1 MLRLTVTKAA
11 PGMVVAMP
19 VMHPQ
24 IPGHVLLKPGAEL
37 DELAITRLREL
48 GVRDLVIEY
57 PPTAFLMRYAAPQL
71 ALEQAKLAQ
80 AVGDQLDAMTRG
92 LHASFEFTTF
102 LEGVRA
108 LIQRLVDDPAAAIF
122 MHDIVD
128 PRSPIARHSFN
139 VGFLS
144 LLMGLRLDGY
154 LVASRPRISSKRAGN
169 IENLGLGALLHDI
182 GMLRLSPEVLQ
193 RWELGR
199 DESDP
204 GYQKHAGLG
213 FQFVRGKIA
222 PTAAAAVL
230 HHHQRIDGTGFP
242 KKQRGYGLPSPLRG
256 TEIHIFARI
265 IAVADVFDRFRDAPP
280 APQAPPSAA
289 ASPSPDQSPPA
300 PVPPVRALKHTLQLV
315 RDQKLDPIVF
325 KALLSVVPAFSPG
338 SILTLN
344 SGRRC
349 IVTAWEPSH
358 PCEPTVCQLSAA
370 AEEAIRAGGERLKRS
385 SDIPLGEPIDLAGHA
400 DLRVQAIDDTDVA
413 ADLFTPRYP
422 GEFDL
427 RMLYPGPLSE
437 MDLPP
442 APMPTLFPPPAMPQ
456 SPSPAAQPRP
466 APIDARRHRRAG

>member
-19 VMHPQ
+19 LMHPQ

-48 GVRDLVIEY
+48 GVREMVIEY
-57 PPTAFLMRYAAPQL
+57 PPTAFLMRYACPQL
-71 ALEQAKLAQ
+71 ALEQARLAET
-80 AVGDQLDAMTRG
+80 VGRQLDAMTRG
-92 LHASFEFTTF
+92 LHAPFEFTTF

-108 LIQRLVDDPAAAIF
+108 LIQKLVDDPAAAIF

-154 LVASRPRISSKRAGN
+154 LVASRPRISPRRASN

-193 RWELGR
+193 RWETTR
-199 DESDP
+199 DETDP
-204 GYQKHAGLG
+204 GFQSHTGLG
-213 FQFVRGKIA
+213 FQFVQGKIA

-242 KKQRGYGLPSPLRG
+242 KKQRGYGLPTPLRG
-256 TEIHIFARI
+256 AEIHIFARI
-265 IAVADVFDRFRDAPP
+265 IGVADVFDRFRESGPGSGGDGG
-280 APQAPPSAA
+280 
-289 ASPSPDQSPPA
+289 
-300 PVPPVRALKHTLQLV
+300 PVPTVRALNRTLQMV
-315 RDQKLDPIVF
+315 RARKLDSVVF

-338 SILTLN
+338 SIVTLS

-349 IVTAWEPSH
+349 IVTAWEPSR
-358 PCEPTVCQLSAA
+358 PCEPTVCELSTA

-385 SDIPLGEPIDLAGHA
+385 GDIPLGEPIDLAERR
-400 DLRVQAIDDTDVA
+400 DLTVRAIDDADVS
-413 ADLFTPRYP
+413 ADLFSPAYP

-427 RMLYPGPLSE
+427 RMLYPSPLSE
-437 MDLPP
+437 MFASLAPP
-442 APMPTLFPPPAMPQ
+442 PPPPARLLGPGVERHPERGDQNPQ
-456 SPSPAAQPRP
+456 
-466 APIDARRHRRAG
+466 RRAG